1 LFLLFAVAAGEP
13 FKSRV
18 SFTVLSLSRP
28 RSITVV
34 TRREIMTTQ
43 ECDSRD
49 RRIVENIRT
58 MLQASP
64 TLRQHA
70 SLLEVSIERSA
81 IVIRGNLPSA
91 AMKAEVVPVIRQAG
105 VLSQIN
111 NCVLVSV

>member
-1 LFLLFAVAAGEP
+1 
-13 FKSRV
+13 
-18 SFTVLSLSRP
+18 
-28 RSITVV
+28 
-34 TRREIMTTQ
+34 MTTQ

-58 MLQASP
+58 MLQTSP

-70 SLLEVSIERSA
+70 TLLEVSIENSA

-91 AMKAEVVPVIRQAG
+91 AMKAELVPAIRQAG

-111 NCVLVSV
+111 NCVLVAAGRPGRSAPWSGAARARPGGPR